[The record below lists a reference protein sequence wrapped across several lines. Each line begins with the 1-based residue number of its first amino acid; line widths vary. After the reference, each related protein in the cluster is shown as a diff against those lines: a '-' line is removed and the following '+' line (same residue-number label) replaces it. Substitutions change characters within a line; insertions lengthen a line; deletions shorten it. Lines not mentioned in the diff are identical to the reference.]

1 MIRIRATEEMPA
13 SASRVWGLLTD
24 WESHSRWIP
33 ATEVRVLSGDG
44 GLGTRFVG
52 RSSAALAIPGVPSA
66 DAAGGSVSA
75 PSSVSGLVGRL
86 GSVLGRIGFD
96 DPMTVTVFDPPH
108 EGHAGR
114 CEIEKTGSVVL
125 GTAGFTVA
133 PTGADSCTVTWW
145 EDVEV
150 APTRLTRWADPVV
163 ERAAAYGFA
172 RVLRAA
178 RAEL

>member
-1 MIRIRATEEMPA
+1 MHERWYAVIHVRASEAMPA
-13 SASRVWGLLTD
+13 SASRVWALLTD

-52 RSSAALAIPGVPSA
+52 RSSAALAIPGLSSTSGPVERLASA
-66 DAAGGSVSA
+66 
-75 PSSVSGLVGRL
+75 
-86 GSVLGRIGFD
+86 LGRVGFD

-108 EGHAGR
+108 DGHSGR
-114 CEIEKTGSVVL
+114 CEIVKTGAVVL

-133 PTGADSCTVTWW
+133 PTGPDSCTVTWW

-178 RAEL
+178 RAELSS

>member
-1 MIRIRATEEMPA
+1 MIRIRATEQMPA
-13 SASRVWGLLTD
+13 SAERTWALLTD

-52 RSSAALAIPGVPSA
+52 RSSAALAVPGLGTAST
-66 DAAGGSVSA
+66 
-75 PSSVSGLVGRL
+75 GRL
-86 GSVLGRIGFD
+86 APLAGALGRVGFD
-96 DPMTVTVFDPPH
+96 DPMTVTVF
-108 EGHAGR
+108 
-114 CEIEKTGSVVL
+114 
-125 GTAGFTVA
+125 A

-150 APTRLTRWADPVV
+150 APTRLTRWADPVT
-163 ERAAAYGFA
+163 ERVAAYGFA

-178 RAEL
+178 RTEL

>member
-52 RSSAALAIPGVPSA
+52 RSSAALAVPGLGTAST
-66 DAAGGSVSA
+66 
-75 PSSVSGLVGRL
+75 GRL
-86 GSVLGRIGFD
+86 APLAGALGRVGFD

-150 APTRLTRWADPVV
+150 APTRLTRWADPVT
-163 ERAAAYGFA
+163 ERVAAYGFA